1 MKLILKTLAPAVMIA
16 LFALASSQAQAAN
29 CAAEQY
35 DMELAFDTADY
46 ICGTGDA
53 NLCAYAMD
61 RAMDAYSRWVDCE
74 YHDQTGP
81 L

>member
-1 MKLILKTLAPAVMIA
+1 MKQLLKPLAPALLMV
-16 LFALASSQAQAAN
+16 LFAVGSPDAQAAN

-53 NLCAYAMD
+53 NLCAYAME

-74 YHDQTGP
+74 YHDSNGP